1 MLENT
6 KLYQELKN
14 RESQYKA
21 QVDEIYKYASEM
33 LPKINRV
40 FANYTGHGIEHSVN
54 VMQYM
59 YDLVTDISAI
69 SDLEITCLIYAALLH
84 DIGMVANETEIEAI
98 KKDELNYHGR
108 KYSVIYD
115 KYQNEN
121 IALQECV
128 RPVHGERALDH
139 IMHMEKDF
147 FIIPEY
153 TNCNF
158 QEELA
163 KICQAH
169 TMNREWILQN
179 LDSNQV
185 KGKDGLNT
193 QYVAMLLRIADYL
206 DIDEKRAPIEL
217 YRFLAPAGFGDEEW
231 RQHYIIENKDK
242 VVRDYT
248 SGSGTI
254 VIYGQCDEP
263 KIHRKFLRYLSSVS
277 EELLWCTSHT
287 RKHFEEKYWILLQP
301 QIDNR
306 IQTKGFEISDLKMQM
321 DYHAVINLL
330 MGENVYGD
338 KKHGLRELVQNAV
351 DACRVMAEEAGR
363 MEKYS
368 YVSYIPKIQIILD
381 YKKEKVIVMDNGIG
395 MGKDVLT
402 KYFLN
407 VGKSYY
413 KSDEFLYQGKSYN
426 PIGTFGIGFLA
437 CFMLSDSVTVETK
450 HYTEQVG
457 FTIELEKD
465 SEFVCEKN
473 HVELLGDSGTAIMLN
488 LESVLEVFD
497 QKSENIKEYVENTF
511 LNQGVEI
518 QFITI
523 NDLKNLEIINL
534 KEFEELNLNGI
545 KLDNYLNGISVFFEV
560 NFDNI
565 KVSKKLS
572 DLCTDGFWGKGERIF
587 AEYDFDENV
596 LYVKDLE
603 GGELGKYIEKNHMIV
618 LKVKGVKEEEKESY
632 KEWKKWNT
640 GIGIPPN
647 NMLRIIY
654 FPIKYKESLLACCKG
669 GGHSCSDSGAVWNG
683 INEIIDEEVLQNVDM
698 EKIFLECKMLSG
710 YIDIEMGV
718 FPIVN
723 VGSDRFMEYYDHG
736 WTPLHDYKNETYW
749 HGIKLDKGKIAPYIN
764 IVGIDYGKC
773 VINILNR
780 DIYPNVARDNL
791 TNAVREKVV
800 LAVKRAAYQYIV
812 SKLTDDRELQMAL
825 QDYINKN
832 YFADNPFYAMD

>member
-6 KLYQELKN
+6 KLYQELQN
-14 RESQYKA
+14 RESKYKA
-21 QVDEIYKYASEM
+21 QIDETYKYASEV

-40 FANYTGHGIEHSVN
+40 FANYTGHGIGHSIN

-84 DIGMVANETEIEAI
+84 DIGMAANETEIEAI
-98 KKDELNYHGR
+98 KKEELNYYGR
-108 KYSVIYD
+108 KYSIIYD

-121 IALQECV
+121 IALQECI
-128 RPVHGERALDH
+128 RPMHGERALNH
-139 IMHMEKDF
+139 IVHMEKDLF
-147 FIIPEY
+147 TIPEY

-179 LDSNQV
+179 LDSDQI
-185 KGKDGLNT
+185 KGKDKLNA

-206 DIDEKRAPIEL
+206 DIDEKRAPVEL
-217 YRFLAPAGFGDEEW
+217 YRFLAPTGFGDEEW

-242 VVRDYT
+242 VVRDHI
-248 SGSGTI
+248 SGSSTI
-254 VIYGQCDEP
+254 VIYGQCNEP
-263 KIHRKFLRYLSSVS
+263 KIHRKFLQYLFGVS

-287 RKHFEEKYWILLQP
+287 RKRFKEKYWILLQP

-321 DYHAVINLL
+321 DYHAVVNLL

-351 DACRVMAEEAGR
+351 DACRVMTEESKH
-363 MEKYS
+363 MEKYR
-368 YVSYIPKIQIILD
+368 YVSYIPKIQVILD
-381 YKKEKVIVMDNGIG
+381 YKKEKAIVMDNGIG

-407 VGKSYY
+407 IGKSYY
-413 KSDEFLYQGKSYN
+413 KSDEFLYQEKNYC

-465 SEFVCEKN
+465 SEFVCEKD
-473 HVELLGDSGTAIMLN
+473 HIELLGDSGTAIMLD
-488 LESVLEVFD
+488 LVSVLEAFD
-497 QKSENIKEYVENTF
+497 QKSENIKEYIESTF

-523 NDLKNLEIINL
+523 NESRNSEIVNL
-534 KEFEELNLNGI
+534 KEFEELNQDGI
-545 KLDNYLNGISVFFEV
+545 KLDNYLNGISASFEV
-560 NFDNI
+560 KYDNI
-565 KVSKKLS
+565 KVSKKFS
-572 DLCTDGFWGKGERIF
+572 ELCTDGFWRKGDRIF
-587 AEYDFDENV
+587 AEYHLAENV

-603 GGELGKYIEKNHMIV
+603 GDELRKYIENNRMLVFKIQGI
-618 LKVKGVKEEEKESY
+618 KVEKKESY
-632 KEWKKWNT
+632 EEWKKWN
-640 GIGIPPN
+640 IGIDIPPDDV
-647 NMLRIIY
+647 LRTIY
-654 FPIKYKESLLACCKG
+654 FPMKYKESLRACCKD
-669 GGHSCSDSGAVWNG
+669 GGHADGGSGAMWYTN
-683 INEIIDEEVLQNVDM
+683 NEEILRYVDM
-698 EKIFLECKMLSG
+698 KKILSECKMLREWVH
-710 YIDIEMGV
+710 IEMGI
-718 FPIVN
+718 FPIIN
-723 VGSDRFMEYYDHG
+723 VGGDRFMEYHEYWWGSPYDEEH
-736 WTPLHDYKNETYW
+736 ETYW
-749 HGIKLDKGKIAPYIN
+749 HGIRLDKGRIAPEIN
-764 IVGIDYGKC
+764 IVGVNCGKC
-773 VINILNR
+773 VINILNK
-780 DIYPNVARDNL
+780 DIFPNVARDNL
-791 TNAVREKVV
+791 TNAVRNKVI
-800 LAVKRAAYQYIV
+800 LAVERAAYQYIV
-812 SKLTDDRELQMAL
+812 SKLTGDRELQMAL
-825 QDYINKN
+825 QDYIDMN
-832 YFADNPFYAMD
+832 YPADNPFYVTD